1 MSRKVMIGGEEK
13 GDWFDAVLSW
23 ASPAKASKPS
33 TAPAPLPAPA
43 TSRKPKEEVKKA
55 ARAIKTREQLL
66 PTSGPSEPHVVV
78 APALPVHVAPAV
90 HVLETE
96 TDEPPARTE
105 PTRAI
110 DYHPCGHLSWALPE
124 QDEAARVEGKCCGN
138 WKQVPSWAVRGLHTP
153 VPVNQQRTLERERS
167 AGWPGL
173 CCDPATNLYIGG
185 VGNDCRYRDGGKVRC
200 VVHAVP
206 LVPPEAGS
214 EGDGSGKGDGEN
226 PKRVTS
232 PRTRKKEPA

>member
-23 ASPAKASKPS
+23 AAKPAAPTSPAAAPAKAQ
-33 TAPAPLPAPA
+33 
-43 TSRKPKEEVKKA
+43 RFPKEEVKKA

-96 TDEPPARTE
+96 TDEPLARTE

-138 WKQVPSWAVRGLHTP
+138 WKQLPSWAVRGLHTP
-153 VPVNQQRTLERERS
+153 VPVNQRRTVEKERI

-206 LVPPEAGS
+206 LVPPEAGGG